1 MTENK
6 EAWAEPAETD
16 ASHNKILEF
25 LKAAGVTPTITD
37 HKAVLTCEEAA
48 EVRGVELASGA
59 KAMLIK
65 DSGKKLAKE
74 GVPYYLAILSAS
86 TRFNSKRF
94 KKILG
99 AKDVSF
105 AKPEVVHEL
114 TGCLT
119 GAVPPF
125 GKIFGIPVYV
135 DRSMTKQ
142 ENINFNAGLRT
153 KSISITYADYIKAE
167 SEAKHNVFTDEEIE
181 LGDLPADEVK
191 DAAAGGAAARDAAK
205 AARLAKRQAG
215 GAKDAGA
222 KADDISKDLYGERA
236 LNMSQGDPELRFT
249 KKFTEVKGL
258 DETQSGAEVI
268 VRGRLHKTRGK
279 GKVLFIVIR
288 QQFSTIQC
296 VVSVSEKIT
305 QAMVKFAGGVPKESI
320 IEVYAT
326 VTVPDQAVEGC
337 SQKVELQVNQFWV
350 INRSVPQLPFQIDD
364 ASQLVLNQADEGL
377 GGGDK
382 EEKKEE
388 GKEGEAK
395 SSMVYQDTR
404 LNNRI
409 IDLRVPTNQAIF
421 RIQAGVCKL
430 FREFMD
436 ERGFLEIHSPK
447 MIGGSSEGGANIFKF
462 EYFGRPACLAQS
474 PQLYK

>member
-1 MTENK
+1 
-6 EAWAEPAETD
+6 
-16 ASHNKILEF
+16 L
-25 LKAAGVTPTITD
+25 
-37 HKAVLTCEEAA
+37 
-48 EVRGVELASGA
+48 
-59 KAMLIK
+59 
-65 DSGKKLAKE
+65 
-74 GVPYYLAILSAS
+74 
-86 TRFNSKRF
+86 
-94 KKILG
+94 
-99 AKDVSF
+99 
-105 AKPEVVHEL
+105 
-114 TGCLT
+114 
-119 GAVPPF
+119 
-125 GKIFGIPVYV
+125 
-135 DRSMTKQ
+135 TKQ
-142 ENINFNAGLRT
+142 ATINFNAGLRT
-153 KSISITYADYIKAE
+153 KSISISYADYIKAE

-181 LGDLPADEVK
+181 LGDLPAEEK
-191 DAAAGGAAARDAAK
+191 KEAAGGAEARDAAK
-205 AARLAKRQAG
+205 AARLAKRQG
-215 GAKDAGA
+215 GGKKDEG
-222 KADDISKDLYGERA
+222 KKDDDISKDIYGERA
-236 LNMSQGDPELRFT
+236 LNRSQGDPELRFT
-249 KKFTEVKGL
+249 KKFTEAKAIDAEAKGQ
-258 DETQSGAEVI
+258 DVI

-279 GKVLFIVIR
+279 GKVIFIVLR

-296 VVSVSEKIT
+296 VLSVSDKIS
-305 QAMVKFAGGVPKESI
+305 QAMVKFAQGVPKESI
-320 IEVYAT
+320 VEVCAT
-326 VTVPDQAVEGC
+326 VTVPDQPVDGC

-364 ASQLVLNQADEGL
+364 ASTLVLNQADEGL

-388 GKEGEAK
+388 GKEGEVK

-436 ERGFLEIHSPK
+436 QRGFMEIHSPK